1 MVQQPTGTIIF
12 IFSDIEGNSKKWE
25 QQPDAMR
32 APLQS
37 HHPILRGA
45 IEANQGFVLES
56 NQGGG

>member
-12 IFSDIEGNSKKWE
+12 IFSDIEGSSKKWE
-25 QQPDAMR
+25 QQPDAMQ
-32 APLQS
+32 AALQS
-37 HHPILRGA
+37 HHRLLRGA